1 MENGIIEKIPV
12 ALSLIS
18 KFKLKLLELLVPIF
32 PITALILYC
41 YLHMQRYFQNK
52 YHLKHNLNIE
62 VYRKLDIQYPMKPL
76 YYKVFYDQHY

>member
-32 PITALILYC
+32 PITALIL
-41 YLHMQRYFQNK
+41 LLLSPHAEIFSK
-52 YHLKHNLNIE
+52 
-62 VYRKLDIQYPMKPL
+62 
-76 YYKVFYDQHY
+76 